1 MDQKDRKQAR
11 DDFENQA
18 VPPLSTSPKRPIVEI
33 DLERYLPIFDD
44 PDVPVA
50 SKLELFE
57 SLRLIVRDFVK
68 LGFGVHPLQQTCG
81 KDIES
86 DAVLSGPLLDGVY
99 SEDQSTIKTKPK
111 PDAQTKPAE
120 EGVD

>member
-1 MDQKDRKQAR
+1 MDQKDRKQTR
-11 DDFENQA
+11 YDFEGQA
-18 VPPLSTSPKRPIVEI
+18 APPLSTSPKRPIVEI

-50 SKLELFE
+50 SKLELFA
-57 SLRLIVRDFVK
+57 SLRSIVRDFVK

-99 SEDQSTIKTKPK
+99 WEDQPPIKTEAK
-111 PDAQTKPAE
+111 PDAQIKPVE

>member
-1 MDQKDRKQAR
+1 MDQKDRKQTK
-11 DDFENQA
+11 DEFESQ
-18 VPPLSTSPKRPIVEI
+18 VGPPLSTLPKQPIVEI
-33 DLERYLPIFDD
+33 DLKRYLPIFDD
-44 PDVPVA
+44 PDVPIA

-99 SEDQSTIKTKPK
+99 WEDQPPIKTEAK
-111 PDAQTKPAE
+111 PDAQMKPVE